1 MRSPPTSRRTGCPPW
16 RRPASTRDR
25 PTLWIAEALTFFLT
39 AEQAAVLLRLLA
51 EASAPGSRLALD
63 FLGRALLNSPFA
75 KPFLDSLAEDG
86 TPWIFGTDEPEEFL
100 DRERLED
107 HRPARAQASPAPGR
121 AAGRTRSSRGTAAR
135 QPAVA
140 DPRRDS
146 DGLMSRP
153 TADRRIT
160 LERIE
165 SFLPERSV
173 RIEELGGHLGLRRAE
188 LGVFRK
194 FYGLDTL
201 RFDPELSLL
210 DLLRPAARGA
220 LAALPAGGQVDYL
233 AYAHTTQAVAP
244 ADVDVAQLVKDDLGL
259 TDAEAFGLSHQA
271 CVSSLGA
278 IEVLGELLRAE
289 GGEGAYALMVT
300 GEKAYSPIVQHVPN
314 TAIMADAAAACLV
327 TIGGVGDVVRSFA
340 TRTLGEYAQWME
352 LTQRAEHRV
361 RGEVRAAGSPTS
373 STRPWRTPGL
383 TLDEVDLV
391 IPHNVNMLSWRQ
403 SIKELGITPDKVFLD
418 NIARYS
424 HTFASDVFVNY
435 TTLRE
440 AGRLVDGAHYLL
452 VSVGLGATFGAMV
465 ITHRAAGEA

>member
-1 MRSPPTSRRTGCPPW
+1 VI
-16 RRPASTRDR
+16 D
-25 PTLWIAEALTFFLT
+25 
-39 AEQAAVLLRLLA
+39 
-51 EASAPGSRLALD
+51 GS
-63 FLGRALLNSPFA
+63 G
-75 KPFLDSLAEDG
+75 
-86 TPWIFGTDEPEEFL
+86 
-100 DRERLED
+100 
-107 HRPARAQASPAPGR
+107 PAP
-121 AAGRTRSSRGTAAR
+121 
-135 QPAVA
+135 
-140 DPRRDS
+140 
-146 DGLMSRP
+146 
-153 TADRRIT
+153 IT

-201 RFDPELSLL
+201 RFDPEMSLL
-210 DLLRPAARGA
+210 ELLRPAAQRA
-220 LAALPAGGQVDYL
+220 VSALPEGGRIDYL

-259 TDAEAFGLSHQA
+259 ADAEAFGLSHQA

-278 IEVLGELLRAE
+278 IEVLGALLRAE
-289 GGEGAYALMVT
+289 KTEPAWALMVT

-327 TIGGVGDVVRSFA
+327 TVGGVGDVVRSFA
-340 TRTLGEYAQWME
+340 TRTYGEYAHWLE
-352 LTQRAEHRV
+352 LTQRQSTEFGERYGQRVAEVVH
-361 RGEVRAAGSPTS
+361 EA
-373 STRPWRTPGL
+373 
-383 TLDEVDLV
+383 LDEAGLRLRDVDLI

-465 ITHRAAGEA
+465 ITHRGGASAGEQAP